1 MKTFLRF
8 LLLFLFLAAIGLV
21 ASRFLAREP
30 EPTLSALFETAG
42 GLTVG
47 QTVALSGEENG
58 GTIRS
63 IEPSAGGVI
72 VTVALRQAQRLG
84 KGTVLLM
91 RPAPPPVPPRLEII
105 PANEEELLSSTARVP
120 GRIEIG
126 PPDGLAEPSPIWP
139 GTES

>member
-1 MKTFLRF
+1 MKILLR
-8 LLLFLFLAAIGLV
+8 LLLVLLFLAAIGLV
-21 ASRFLAREP
+21 ASRFLTREP
-30 EPTLSALFETAG
+30 TPTLSALFETAG

-47 QTVALSGEENG
+47 QTVAITGGEDG

-63 IEPSAGGVI
+63 IEPSAGGVV
-72 VTVALRQAQRLG
+72 VTVALRQALRLG

-91 RPAPPPVPPRLEII
+91 RPAPPPVPPRLEIV
-105 PANEEELLSSTARVP
+105 PANDGELLSSTARVP